1 MSIKGNKELLFSAYF
16 INIPMTL
23 FNSHNTDNIEIRPRF
38 KLISVYNKEEVLDKI
53 KEAIPKQK
61 DVVGEVSKNHVFLRI
76 PEENQHYWSPVM
88 EAEVTKYYDD
98 ENKAYVRCILGPK
111 QTIWTMLMFFY
122 IGIGVLALFGGMYG
136 LVKWNLGKE
145 SIFIWVFPVAFIL
158 FLIIY
163 LTAKYG
169 QRKGRDQMLYLVSFL
184 YHAIDDKNIER
195 L

>member
-1 MSIKGNKELLFSAYF
+1 MS
-16 INIPMTL
+16 L

-38 KLISVYNKEEVLDKI
+38 KLISKFNNEEVLAKI
-53 KEAIPKQK
+53 GDAIPKQK
-61 DVVGEVSKNHVFLRI
+61 DVLGVVSKNHVFLRI
-76 PEENQHYWSPVM
+76 PEIKQHYWSPTM
-88 EAEVTKYYDD
+88 EVVVDKYYDD
-98 ENKAYVRCILGPK
+98 ENKAYIKCILGPK
-111 QTIWTMLMFFY
+111 QTIWVMLMFFY

-145 SIFIWVFPVAFIL
+145 SIFIWAFPVAFVL
-158 FLIIY
+158 FSIIY

-184 YHAIDDKNIER
+184 YHAINDDNLER